1 VAAPIRDH
9 DDTVIGSIGISAPIS
24 RFPESRYA
32 ECAKQVKEAAK
43 QIGRLIS
50 VQAD

>member
-1 VAAPIRDH
+1 MAAPIRDH
-9 DDTVIGSIGISAPIS
+9 DDTVIGSIGISAPIA

-32 ECAKQVKEAAK
+32 ECARQVKESAR
-43 QIGRLIS
+43 QIGLLVS